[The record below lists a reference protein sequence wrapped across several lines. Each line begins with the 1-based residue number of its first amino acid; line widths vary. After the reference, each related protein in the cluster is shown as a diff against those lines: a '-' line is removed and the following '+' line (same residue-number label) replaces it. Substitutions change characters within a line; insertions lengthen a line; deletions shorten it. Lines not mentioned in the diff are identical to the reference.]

1 VPNEGFFLGAGGN
14 LNTHSFGTQDVYAVG
29 TSDVY
34 NGGVLQSSGSAAGPA
49 AIVISSEP
57 SAGFAAQGGYFRKF
71 ADSDWMWGGKFA
83 YSYLDASSTVRNA
96 LLPQAGSFTTTPG
109 NVTTPFTG
117 NALVRSYQTHLVQ
130 QIALVPFVGRSFD
143 RGFVYAGAG
152 PTLSQTRTDL
162 NGVIGFADI
171 NGNHT
176 DVSGQPINLS
186 STDWVY
192 GGTATVGV
200 TYFLA
205 PLWFVDVNY
214 AAALTGR
221 SANNYF
227 SPFTNPNGTAG
238 SNIVGTLVGNSSG
251 KVLTQGMTLTIN
263 RVF

>member
-1 VPNEGFFLGAGGN
+1 
-14 LNTHSFGTQDVYAVG
+14 
-29 TSDVY
+29 
-34 NGGVLQSSGSAAGPA
+34 
-49 AIVISSEP
+49 
-57 SAGFAAQGGYFRKF
+57 
-71 ADSDWMWGGKFA
+71 
-83 YSYLDASSTVRNA
+83 
-96 LLPQAGSFTTTPG
+96 
-109 NVTTPFTG
+109 
-117 NALVRSYQTHLVQ
+117 VRSYQTHLVQ
-130 QIALVPFVGRSFD
+130 QIALVPFVGRSFY

-205 PLWFVDVNY
+205 PLWFIDVNY